1 MTEEKKKTETK
12 SASAPKPKAPQVKPA
27 PKAKKA
33 EATIYVGP
41 TLRGGRL
48 TQSTLFRGGELPA
61 NVKELAENH
70 AAIKR
75 LIVPVSKLGA
85 VESKLKDPTTPEAA
99 YYAEAARL
107 FSKGVK

>member
-27 PKAKKA
+27 PTKKA

-61 NVKELAENH
+61 NVKELAERH

-85 VESKLKDPTTPEAA
+85 IESKLKDPTTPEAA

-107 FSKGVK
+107 FSKGDK